1 MLGKASR
8 AALLTLAVAAP
19 ALVQANNFNY
29 NSFEVRLGANLVLW
43 ALSLQPFLRKTPIL

>member
-19 ALVQANNFNY
+19 TLVQANNFNY
-29 NSFEVRLGANLVLW
+29 NSFEVRLGANLV
-43 ALSLQPFLRKTPIL
+43 Q